1 MSAMLRAMWNADSR
15 QPAPGCGLTSQQE
28 EQFQQL
34 AAAALHPERA
44 DEHVID
50 NCLMRMIHAH

>member
-1 MSAMLRAMWNADSR
+1 MLRAMWNADSQ

-34 AAAALHPERA
+34 AATALCPERA
-44 DEHVID
+44 DEHVVD
-50 NCLMRMIHAH
+50 NHLMRMIHAH